1 VDNKLQRRAFMKGA
15 AAGALTITVGGID
28 AFRAARIAH
37 AQAAPFRVFTA
48 DEAGTIEALGETLVP
63 GARSAGVAHFVDHQ
77 LSLAPSEALLEAR
90 ILNIRPPFVEFY
102 RSAIGAVDRASHA
115 RHGLR
120 FAQLTADQRHQ
131 VVDLMRQARL
141 DGWQGPS
148 GPLVY
153 LVTRSDA
160 VDVVYGTMEG
170 YAALGIP
177 YMPHIAPKQRW

>member
-15 AAGALTITVGGID
+15 AAGALTITAGGID
-28 AFRAARIAH
+28 IFLAARAAH
-37 AQAAPFRVFTA
+37 AQAAPFRIFTA
-48 DEAGTIEALGETLVP
+48 DEAGTIGALGETLVP

-90 ILNIRPPFVEFY
+90 ILNIRPPFVDFY
-102 RSAIGAVDRASHA
+102 RAAIGSLNKASQT
-115 RHGLR
+115 RHGLP
-120 FAQLTADQRHQ
+120 FARLTAEQQHD
-131 VVDLMRQARL
+131 VVNLMRQARI
-141 DGWQGPS
+141 DGWEGPS

-160 VDVVYGTMEG
+160 VDVVYGTVEG

>member
-1 VDNKLQRRAFMKGA
+1 VDNKLQRREFIKGA

-28 AFRAARIAH
+28 AFVAARAAH

-77 LSLAPSEALLEAR
+77 LSLPPSEALLEAR
-90 ILNIRPPFVEFY
+90 ILNIRPPFVDFY
-102 RSAIGAVDRASHA
+102 RAAIGAVDKASQA
-115 RHGLR
+115 RYSLR
-120 FAQLTADQRHQ
+120 FARLNAAQQHEI
-131 VVDLMRQARL
+131 VDLMRQARVE
-141 DGWQGPS
+141 GWQGPS

-153 LVTRSDA
+153 MVTRSDA